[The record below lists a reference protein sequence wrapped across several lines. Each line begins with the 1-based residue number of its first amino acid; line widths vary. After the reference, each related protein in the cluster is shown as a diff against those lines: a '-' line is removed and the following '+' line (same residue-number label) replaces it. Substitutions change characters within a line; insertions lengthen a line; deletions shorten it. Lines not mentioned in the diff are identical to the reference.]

1 MMEQRRDDDDRESPD
16 DAGRTPTR
24 WVAVAETTNRTLAEF
39 AVNGLKSYEI
49 PAVLDPR
56 PGFLGTAGLKMR
68 SLRTGKLDAFRI
80 MVPEEYQEEAAAA
93 VTIFLGEDNARE
105 AKDGLEDE
113 GGE

>member
-1 MMEQRRDDDDRESPD
+1 MIDQRRDDIDRESPD
-16 DAGRTPTR
+16 DTGRTPTR

-49 PAVLDPR
+49 PAVLDTR

-80 MVPEEYQEEAAAA
+80 MVPEEYREEAAEA
-93 VTIFLGEDNARE
+93 VTIFLGEDDTGE
-105 AKDGLEDE
+105 AKDDLEDE